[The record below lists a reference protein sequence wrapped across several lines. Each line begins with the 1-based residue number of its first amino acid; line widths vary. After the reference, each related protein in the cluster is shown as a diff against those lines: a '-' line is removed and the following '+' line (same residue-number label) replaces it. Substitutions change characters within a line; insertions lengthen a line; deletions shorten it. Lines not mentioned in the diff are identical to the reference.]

1 MADSPLFDAPTCKS
15 KVRDCTRCTVTRT
28 RITNDRKRSSKTM
41 IDENEKIKKKKGKKK
56 IYDPA
61 RRASEQPWNATNVEE
76 EYAVIAT
83 GWNEQV
89 LC

>member
-1 MADSPLFDAPTCKS
+1 MQIKGSRLYSVYRYPD
-15 KVRDCTRCTVTRT
+15 
-28 RITNDRKRSSKTM
+28 TNNQRPKKIEQDDDRWKRK
-41 IDENEKIKKKKGKKK
+41 NKKKKKGKKK

>member
-1 MADSPLFDAPTCKS
+1 
-15 KVRDCTRCTVTRT
+15 
-28 RITNDRKRSSKTM
+28 M
-41 IDENEKIKKKKGKKK
+41 IDENEKIKKKKKGKKK

-61 RRASEQPWNATNVEE
+61 RRASEQSWNATNVEE

-83 GWNEQV
+83 AWNEQV

>member
-1 MADSPLFDAPTCKS
+1 
-15 KVRDCTRCTVTRT
+15 
-28 RITNDRKRSSKTM
+28 M
-41 IDENEKIKKKKGKKK
+41 IDENEKIKKKKKGKKK

-76 EYAVIAT
+76 EYTVIAT